1 MQKIL
6 LLILPPLL
14 LVTAASAEEP
24 IKLQSKIV
32 GDKEQ
37 PAVSY
42 FVPWQGPAGN
52 ERLYQNV
59 EERYDNSLEAIDR
72 EVLLRSMR
80 IYDELNLENN
90 PATQQ

>member
-1 MQKIL
+1 MRHIIWL
-6 LLILPPLL
+6 TCLAGSLA
-14 LVTAASAEEP
+14 TAEEP

-42 FVPWQGPAGN
+42 FVPWQGPGGN
-52 ERLYQNV
+52 ERLYQNT

-72 EVLLRSMR
+72 DVLLRSMR
-80 IYDELNLENN
+80 IYDEMNLENL
-90 PATQQ
+90 PDHQ